1 MTTALDIITGAY
13 GLLGIYGVGSAIA
26 SQDAQLGL
34 SVLNDMLDSWS
45 NESLTTFATL
55 EQSFTLVPGVQSYTI
70 GVGGTL
76 NMTRPIRILEGP
88 GTAYVQDTNGNNYP
102 VEVVPRDKWNMYS
115 NRSMLITS
123 DFPTILFYDNQ
134 YPLGIINVAPFP
146 TIAYTMFFDSYLQ
159 LADLSSLNTAISL
172 PPGYAKALKTNLAGE
187 LHPYFADSQLSP
199 VVIAQAFESKGNIK
213 RSNMRDVTAVFDDAI
228 VSRANVSYNPYTDS
242 PGSSVGSR

>member
-55 EQSFTLVPGVQSYTI
+55 EQSFTL